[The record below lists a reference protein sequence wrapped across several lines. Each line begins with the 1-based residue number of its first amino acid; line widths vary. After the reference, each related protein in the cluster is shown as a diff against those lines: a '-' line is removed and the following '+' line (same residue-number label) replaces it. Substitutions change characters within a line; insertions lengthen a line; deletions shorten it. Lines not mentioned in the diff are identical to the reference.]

1 MMSMT
6 VVECVVRGGVKCV
19 EGSWSAIPAGGF
31 LLEKTSETEEKRH
44 ITSHRS
50 HPDPDPDPD
59 HHHRIMVAREMG
71 MSGNDIHITTGTH
84 RSIREDVHRS
94 ETRDLPVIRIDL

>member
-44 ITSHRS
+44 ITSITS
-50 HPDPDPDPD
+50 HPILTP
-59 HHHRIMVAREMG
+59 
-71 MSGNDIHITTGTH
+71 TTIIGSWLLV
-84 RSIREDVHRS
+84 R
-94 ETRDLPVIRIDL
+94 